1 MTIVVSGATG
11 QLGRRVVEELLARG
25 VAPADVVAGGR
36 DEGRLAALGEA
47 TGVRTARMDYDDPA
61 TLEAALSAGD
71 VFLLVSGSEP
81 GGRVPQHAAAIDAA
95 VHAGVAHVA
104 YTSVLGAGDTPLSL
118 AAEHEA
124 TEELLRA
131 SGLPVTL
138 LRNGW
143 YTENYAATLE
153 QARATGV
160 VLTSTGEG
168 RVASATRD
176 DYAAATARVL
186 ADVAAGDGAEH
197 VGAAYELSGDHA
209 WDAEELVAALGEVL
223 GREVTLRAVDTD
235 SHVAALRQAGLDEG
249 TAGFVAGLDAAIAQ
263 GALAAT
269 PGDLSRLAGRPTTPL
284 VDALRA
290 MA

>member
-1 MTIVVSGATG
+1 
-11 QLGRRVVEELLARG
+11 
-25 VAPADVVAGGR
+25 
-36 DEGRLAALGEA
+36 
-47 TGVRTARMDYDDPA
+47 
-61 TLEAALSAGD
+61 
-71 VFLLVSGSEP
+71 
-81 GGRVPQHAAAIDAA
+81 
-95 VHAGVAHVA
+95 
-104 YTSVLGAGDTPLSL
+104 
-118 AAEHEA
+118 
-124 TEELLRA
+124 
-131 SGLPVTL
+131 
-138 LRNGW
+138 
-143 YTENYAATLE
+143 
-153 QARATGV
+153 
-160 VLTSTGEG
+160 
-168 RVASATRD
+168 
-176 DYAAATARVL
+176 DYAAATTRVL

-235 SHVAALRQAGLDEG
+235 THVAALRSAGLDEG